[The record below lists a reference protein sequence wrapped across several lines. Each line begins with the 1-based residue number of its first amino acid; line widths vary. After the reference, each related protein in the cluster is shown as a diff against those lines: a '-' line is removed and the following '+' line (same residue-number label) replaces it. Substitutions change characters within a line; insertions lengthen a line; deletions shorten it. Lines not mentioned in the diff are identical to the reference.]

1 MFIYLFIFSWNADLW
16 FPPKVTWMEKKISSA
31 SINDEDCLFFYEQR
45 MPPMWI
51 KVISCRID
59 IVYRWIMDR
68 FSGPFDA
75 NPKKQNS
82 QDEHFIDK
90 NIYLLLVAVNR
101 DRNIQRVRRCC
112 SRIPLCEEV
121 HVRILVLA
129 GLIQTFLKI
138 MRNKKV
144 RKVIKIKYQSEKR
157 RKAYTKLIAIK
168 TTTTTKIK

>member
-1 MFIYLFIFSWNADLW
+1 MY
-16 FPPKVTWMEKKISSA
+16 
-31 SINDEDCLFFYEQR
+31 
-45 MPPMWI
+45 
-51 KVISCRID
+51 
-59 IVYRWIMDR
+59 R

-75 NPKKQNS
+75 NPKKSKNS

-112 SRIPLCEEV
+112 SRIPLCEGV

-138 MRNKKV
+138 MRNNKV
-144 RKVIKIKYQSEKR
+144 RKVIKIKYQSGKKR
-157 RKAYTKLIAIK
+157 KTYTKVVEVEAIK
-168 TTTTTKIK
+168 TTTTNIK